1 VAARAAGDAM
11 SARAASRLGWST
23 WVVCVAVAG
32 FTLTLSILS
41 VGVEPRSG
49 LGDTPSGGDVV
60 TAGVYFFA
68 VAAFATV
75 GAFVIWRRPGN
86 EIGWVFLAIGLVVS
100 IRVGAAQYAE
110 YSLLVRPGS
119 LPGGRV
125 AVSLGEAVSTSMF
138 ALLGLALLLFPDGRL
153 PSRRW
158 RKVLWILGAAALLGM
173 AGLGF
178 RPGHF
183 VDSESFDTFSNPL
196 GVGSDPEPFD
206 ALGGLAWLLVTVGVF
221 ACGLAMVRRMRRA
234 HGIERLQLKW
244 IAFAA
249 SLLAVGFLVISI
261 TFFAELSGATID
273 PLRTGVLGLGFCAI
287 PIAAGIA
294 ILRYRLY
301 DIDVVIN
308 RTLVYGAL
316 TATLAAAYLG
326 SVLLLQVALRPLTE
340 ESNLAI
346 AGSTLAVAALFR
358 PARARIQAGV
368 DRRFFR
374 RKYDAA
380 RTLELFGARLRDEV
394 DLDVLGGELR
404 QVVMHTMQPASV
416 SLWLRAPESS

>member
-1 VAARAAGDAM
+1 M
-11 SARAASRLGWST
+11 STRAASRLGWSV
-23 WVVCVAVAG
+23 WVVCIALSG
-32 FTLTLSILS
+32 FTLALAILSIGL
-41 VGVEPRSG
+41 EPRASG
-49 LGDTPSGGDVV
+49 LDGPPSAADAV
-60 TAGVYFFA
+60 TAAVYFIA

-86 EIGWVFLAIGLVVS
+86 AIGWVFLAIGVAVS
-100 IRVGAAQYAE
+100 VRVGAAQYAE
-110 YSLLVRPGS
+110 YSLLVRPGA
-119 LPGGRV
+119 LPGGRF
-125 AVSLGEAVSTSMF
+125 AVSLGEALSTLMF

-158 RKVLWILGAAALLGM
+158 RKLLWILGAAALFGVV
-173 AGLGF
+173 GLGL

-183 VDSESFDTFSNPL
+183 AETEAFDAFSNPL

-206 ALGGLAWLLVTVGVF
+206 ALGGLSWLLVTSGLV
-221 ACGLAMVRRMRRA
+221 ACGVAMVRRMRRA

-249 SLLAVGFLVISI
+249 SLFAVGFLVISI
-261 TFFAELSGATID
+261 TFFVELSGSIID
-273 PLRTGVLGLGFCAI
+273 PLRTAVLGFGFCTI

-316 TATLAAAYLG
+316 TAILAGVYIG
-326 SVLLLQVALRPLTE
+326 SVLLLQLLLRPLTAD
-340 ESNLAI
+340 SNLAI

-358 PARARIQAGV
+358 PARTRIQGAV

-380 RTLELFGARLRDEV
+380 RTLERFGTHLRDEV
-394 DLDVLGGELR
+394 ALDSLSAELR
-404 QVVMHTMQPASV
+404 AVVVETMQPAHV
-416 SLWLRAPESS
+416 SLWLREATR

>member
-1 VAARAAGDAM
+1 M
-11 SARAASRLGWST
+11 SPRAASRLGWSV
-23 WVVCVAVAG
+23 WVACIALSG
-32 FTLTLSILS
+32 FTLTLAIFSIGL
-41 VGVEPRSG
+41 EPRASG
-49 LGDTPSGGDVV
+49 LDGPPSAADAV
-60 TAGVYFFA
+60 TAAVYFVA

-75 GAFVIWRRPGN
+75 GAFVIWRHPGN
-86 EIGWVFLAIGLVVS
+86 AIGWVFLAIGVAVS
-100 IRVGAAQYAE
+100 VRVGAAQYAE
-110 YSLLVRPGS
+110 YSLLVRPGA
-119 LPGGRV
+119 LPGGRF
-125 AVSLGEAVSTSMF
+125 AVSLGEALSTTMF
-138 ALLGLALLLFPDGRL
+138 ALLGLALLLFPDGRP

-158 RKVLWILGAAALLGM
+158 RKLLWILGAAALFGVV
-173 AGLGF
+173 GLGL

-183 VDSESFDTFSNPL
+183 AETEAFDTFSNPL

-206 ALGGLAWLLVTVGVF
+206 ALGGLSWLLVTSGMF
-221 ACGLAMVRRMRRA
+221 ACGVAMVRRMRRA

-249 SLLAVGFLVISI
+249 SLFAVGFLVISI
-261 TFFAELSGATID
+261 TFFVELSGSIID
-273 PLRTGVLGLGFCAI
+273 PLRTAVLGLGFCTI

-326 SVLLLQVALRPLTE
+326 SVLLLQVVLRPITE

-358 PARARIQAGV
+358 PARSRIQAAV
-368 DRRFFR
+368 DRRFYR

-380 RTLELFGARLRDEV
+380 RTLERFGVHLRDEV
-394 DLDVLGGELR
+394 ELDALSAELR
-404 QVVMHTMQPASV
+404 AVVADTMQPAHV
-416 SLWLRAPESS
+416 SLWLRAAEPR

>member
-1 VAARAAGDAM
+1 M
-11 SARAASRLGWST
+11 SARAASRLGWSV
-23 WVVCVAVAG
+23 WAVSIALAAA
-32 FTLTLSILS
+32 TLALSILS
-41 VGVEPRSG
+41 VGVEPGHPG
-49 LGDTPSGGDVV
+49 LSDTPSAADVV
-60 TAGVYFFA
+60 TAAVYFVA
-68 VAAFATV
+68 VTAFATV

-86 EIGWVFLAIGLVVS
+86 EIGWVFLAIGAVVS
-100 IRVGAAQYAE
+100 IRVGAAEYGE
-110 YSLLVRPGS
+110 YSLLVRPDS

-125 AVSLGEAVSTSMF
+125 AVSIGEAVSPLMF

-158 RKVLWILGAAALLGM
+158 RKLLWILGAAALLGVV
-173 AGLGF
+173 GLGL

-183 VDSESFDTFSNPL
+183 AEAESFKAFSNPL

-206 ALGGLAWLLVTVGVF
+206 ALGGLGWLLVSSGIV
-221 ACGLAMVRRMRRA
+221 ACGVAMVRRMRRA

-249 SLLAVGFLVISI
+249 SLFAVGFLLISI
-261 TFFAELSGATID
+261 TFFAGLSGRTID
-273 PLRTGVLGLGFCAI
+273 PLRTGVLGIGFCTI
-287 PIAAGIA
+287 PIAAGVA

-326 SVLLLQVALRPLTE
+326 SVLLLQVLLRPLTAD
-340 ESNLAI
+340 SNLAI
-346 AGSTLAVAALFR
+346 AASTLAVAALFR
-358 PARARIQAGV
+358 PARSRIQAAV

-380 RTLELFGARLRDEV
+380 QTLERFGTRLRDQV
-394 DLDVLGGELR
+394 ALDNLSAELR
-404 QVVMHTMQPASV
+404 AVVTETMQPAHV
-416 SLWLRAPESS
+416 SLWLRAPETRR

>member
-1 VAARAAGDAM
+1 M
-11 SARAASRLGWST
+11 SLRAASRLGWLV
-23 WVVCVAVAG
+23 WVVCIALSG
-32 FTLTLSILS
+32 FTLTLAILS
-41 VGVEPRSG
+41 IGLEPRASG
-49 LGDTPSGGDVV
+49 LDGPPSAADAV
-60 TAGVYFFA
+60 TAAVYFVA

-86 EIGWVFLAIGLVVS
+86 AIGWVFLAIGVAVS
-100 IRVGAAQYAE
+100 LRVGAAQYAE
-110 YSLLVRPGS
+110 YSLVVRPGA
-119 LPGGRV
+119 LPGGRF
-125 AVSLGEAVSTSMF
+125 AVSLGEALSTLMF

-153 PSRRW
+153 PSPRW
-158 RKVLWILGAAALLGM
+158 RKLLWILGAAGLFGVV
-173 AGLGF
+173 GLGL

-183 VDSESFDTFSNPL
+183 AETAWFDAFSNPL

-206 ALGGLAWLLVTVGVF
+206 ALGGLAWLLATSGLV
-221 ACGLAMVRRMRRA
+221 ACGVAMVRRMRRA

-249 SLLAVGFLVISI
+249 SLFAVGFLVISI
-261 TFFAELSGATID
+261 TFFVELSGSIID
-273 PLRTGVLGLGFCAI
+273 PLRTAVLGFGFCTI

-316 TATLAAAYLG
+316 TAILAGVYIG
-326 SVLLLQVALRPLTE
+326 SVLLLQLLLRPLTAD
-340 ESNLAI
+340 SNLAI

-358 PARARIQAGV
+358 PARARIQGAV

-380 RTLELFGARLRDEV
+380 RTLERFGAHLRDEV
-394 DLDVLGGELR
+394 ALDSLSAELR
-404 QVVMHTMQPASV
+404 AVVVETMQPSHV
-416 SLWLRAPESS
+416 SLWLRAGPE

>member
-1 VAARAAGDAM
+1 MNKPLGHLTLRAHQAAWSVWALCVTLAG
-11 SARAASRLGWST
+11 L
-23 WVVCVAVAG
+23 
-32 FTLTLSILS
+32 TLALSILS
-41 VGVEPRSG
+41 VGIEPRLSG
-49 LGDTPSGGDVV
+49 LSGTRSVADAV
-60 TAGVYFFA
+60 TAGVYFVA

-86 EIGWVFLAIGLVVS
+86 RIGWVFLAIGAVVS

-119 LPGGRV
+119 LPGGTV
-125 AVSLGEAVSTSMF
+125 AVSLGEAVSPLMF
-138 ALLGLALLLFPDGRL
+138 ALLGLAILLFPDGRL

-158 RKVLWILGAAALLGM
+158 RKLLWILGAASLFGAL
-173 AGLGF
+173 GLGL

-183 VDSESFDTFSNPL
+183 ADAESFKAFSNPL

-206 ALGGLAWLLVTVGVF
+206 ALGGLGWLLVAPGIF

-234 HGIERLQLKW
+234 RGIERLQLKW

-249 SLLAVGFLVISI
+249 SLFAVGFLVISI
-261 TFFAELSGATID
+261 TFFAELSGKIVD
-273 PLRTGVLGLGFCAI
+273 PLRTGVLGLGFCTI

-316 TATLAAAYLG
+316 TAILAGVYIG
-326 SVLLLQVALRPLTE
+326 SVLLLQLLLRPLTSD
-340 ESNLAI
+340 SNLAI
-346 AGSTLAVAALFR
+346 AASTLAVAALFR
-358 PARARIQAGV
+358 PARSRIQAAV

-380 RTLELFGARLRDEV
+380 RTLERFGTRLRDEV
-394 DLDVLGGELR
+394 ALDNLSGELR
-404 QVVMHTMQPASV
+404 TVVAQTMQPAHV
-416 SLWLRAPESS
+416 SLWLRAPEAGR

>member
-1 VAARAAGDAM
+1 MIARTT
-11 SARAASRLGWST
+11 SRLAWSM
-23 WVVCVAVAG
+23 WVVCLVTAG

-41 VGVEPRSG
+41 VGVEPRF
-49 LGDTPSGGDVV
+49 GDTPSAGDVV
-60 TAGVYFFA
+60 TAAVYFVA

-86 EIGWVFLAIGLVVS
+86 AIGWVFLAIGVAVS

-119 LPGGRV
+119 LPGGRF
-125 AVSLGEAVSTSMF
+125 AVSLGEALSTTMF

-158 RKVLWILGAAALLGM
+158 RKLLWILGAAALFGVV
-173 AGLGF
+173 GLGL

-183 VDSESFDTFSNPL
+183 AETEAFDTFSNPL

-206 ALGGLAWLLVTVGVF
+206 ALGGLSWLLVTSGLF
-221 ACGLAMVRRMRRA
+221 ACGVAMVRRMRRA

-249 SLLAVGFLVISI
+249 SLFAVGFLVISI
-261 TFFAELSGATID
+261 TFFVELSGSIID
-273 PLRTGVLGLGFCAI
+273 PLRTAVLGLGFCMI

-316 TATLAAAYLG
+316 TAILAGVYIG
-326 SVLLLQVALRPLTE
+326 SVLLLQLALRPVTE
-340 ESNLAI
+340 SSNLAI

-358 PARARIQAGV
+358 PARTRIQAAV
-368 DRRFFR
+368 DRRFYR

-380 RTLELFGARLRDEV
+380 RTLERFGTHLRDEV
-394 DLDVLGGELR
+394 ALDSLSAELR
-404 QVVMHTMQPASV
+404 AVVIDTMQPAHV
-416 SLWLRAPESS
+416 SLWLREAPR

>member
-1 VAARAAGDAM
+1 M
-11 SARAASRLGWST
+11 SARAASRLGWAV
-23 WVVCVAVAG
+23 WVVPIALAG
-32 FTLTLSILS
+32 ATLVLSILS
-41 VGVEPRSG
+41 VGVEPGHPG
-49 LGDTPSGGDVV
+49 LSDTPSAADAV
-60 TAGVYFFA
+60 TAAVYFVA
-68 VAAFATV
+68 VTAFATV

-86 EIGWVFLAIGLVVS
+86 EIGWVFLAIGAVVS

-110 YSLLVRPGS
+110 YSLLVRSGS

-125 AVSLGEAVSTSMF
+125 AVSLGEAVSPLMF
-138 ALLGLALLLFPDGRL
+138 ALLGLALLLFPDGRP

-158 RKVLWILGAAALLGM
+158 RKLLWILGAAAFLGLV
-173 AGLGF
+173 GLGL
-178 RPGHF
+178 RPGNF
-183 VDSESFDTFSNPL
+183 AEAESFKAFSNPL

-206 ALGGLAWLLVTVGVF
+206 ALGGLGWLLVSSGIV
-221 ACGLAMVRRMRRA
+221 ACGVAMVRRMRRA

-249 SLLAVGFLVISI
+249 SLFAAGFLLISI
-261 TFFAELSGATID
+261 TFFAGLSGRTID
-273 PLRTGVLGLGFCAI
+273 PLRTGVLGIGFCTI
-287 PIAAGIA
+287 PIAAGVA

-326 SVLLLQVALRPLTE
+326 SVLLLQLLLRPLTAD
-340 ESNLAI
+340 SNLAI
-346 AGSTLAVAALFR
+346 AASTLAVAALFR
-358 PARARIQAGV
+358 PARARIQAAV

-380 RTLELFGARLRDEV
+380 QTLELFGARLRDQV
-394 DLDVLGGELR
+394 ALDNLSAELR
-404 QVVMHTMQPASV
+404 AVVAETMQPAHV
-416 SLWLRAPESS
+416 TLWLRAPEARR

>member
-1 VAARAAGDAM
+1 M
-11 SARAASRLGWST
+11 SARAASRFGWST

-49 LGDTPSGGDVV
+49 LGGTPSAGDVV
-60 TAGVYFFA
+60 TAAVYFVA

-86 EIGWVFLAIGLVVS
+86 GIGWVFLAIGVAVS
-100 IRVGAAQYAE
+100 VRVGAAQYAE
-110 YSLLVRPGS
+110 YSLLVRPES

-125 AVSLGEAVSTSMF
+125 AVSLGEALSTLMF
-138 ALLGLALLLFPDGRL
+138 ALLGLALLLFPDGRP

-158 RKVLWILGAAALLGM
+158 RKLLWILGAAALFGVV
-173 AGLGF
+173 GLGL

-183 VDSESFDTFSNPL
+183 AETDSFDTFSNPL

-206 ALGGLAWLLVTVGVF
+206 ALGGLAWFLVTSGLF
-221 ACGLAMVRRMRRA
+221 ACGVAMVRRMRRA

-261 TFFAELSGATID
+261 TFFAELSGTIID
-273 PLRTGVLGLGFCAI
+273 PLRTAVLGLGFCAI
-287 PIAAGIA
+287 PSAAGIA

-316 TATLAAAYLG
+316 TATLATAYLG
-326 SVLLLQVALRPLTE
+326 SVLLLQLALRPLTE
-340 ESNLAI
+340 SSNLAI

-358 PARARIQAGV
+358 PARARIQEGV

-374 RKYDAA
+374 RKYDAT
-380 RTLELFGARLRDEV
+380 RTLERFGARLRNEV
-394 DLDVLGGELR
+394 DLDALGSELR
-404 QVVMHTMQPASV
+404 AVVTDTVQPVSV
-416 SLWLRAPESS
+416 SLWLRTPEVR